1 MTSVIWPILDA
12 LAAPT
17 SPAQEPVQALGAMDI
32 IFNASGLVQF
42 VLLLLTT
49 FSFWTWAIIFSKWK
63 LVGKLQRGTESF
75 LEVFW
80 SGRSMDHIY
89 SEAKKHS
96 SVPVAKIFQA
106 GYKELQR
113 LMDKERQKTGKETP
127 KETTKDS
134 KDPLQTAPPESSIQ
148 NLERAVTTAERNAL
162 QDLEQSMTFL
172 ATAASTAPFIGL
184 FGTVWGIMNSFQNIG
199 AQGGASLAVVAP
211 GIAEALIAT
220 AVGLGCAI
228 PATMGYNFFVQK
240 IRWQHTQ
247 MENFSGDFLNIV
259 KRNFLSH

>member
-1 MTSVIWPILDA
+1 MNQVIWPILDA
-12 LAAPT
+12 MAANAP
-17 SPAQEPVQALGAMDI
+17 SPETVPALGAMDI
-32 IFNASGLVQF
+32 IMNASIVVKF
-42 VLLLLTT
+42 VLLLLVT
-49 FSFWTWAIIFSKWK
+49 FSLLTWAIILSKWK
-63 LVGKLQRGTESF
+63 LVGKFQRGTDSF

-96 SVPVAKIFQA
+96 VVPVAKIFQA

-113 LMDKERQKTGKETP
+113 LMEKERQKTGKETA
-127 KETTKDS
+127 KDG
-134 KDPLQTAPPESSIQ
+134 LMGATPPESSIQ
-148 NLERAVTTAERNAL
+148 NLERAVTTAERIAI
-162 QDLEQSMTFL
+162 QDMEHSMTFL

-184 FGTVWGIMNSFQNIG
+184 FGTVWGIMTSFQNIG

-228 PATMGYNFFVQK
+228 PATMGYNYFTQK
-240 IRWQHTQ
+240 IRWQRTQ

-259 KRNFLSH
+259 KRNFLAN

>member
-1 MTSVIWPILDA
+1 MIQLIWPILDA
-12 LAAPT
+12 VSASNPPEQA
-17 SPAQEPVQALGAMDI
+17 VQTLGAMDI
-32 IFNASGLVQF
+32 ILNSSLMVKL

-49 FSFWTWAIIFSKWK
+49 FSLLTWAIILSKWK
-63 LVGKLQRGTESF
+63 LYGKYQRGTESF

-96 SVPVAKIFQA
+96 AVPVAKIFQA

-113 LMDKERQKTGKETP
+113 LMEKERQKGAKESP
-127 KETTKDS
+127 KD
-134 KDPLQTAPPESSIQ
+134 TATPPESSIQ
-148 NLERAVTTAERNAL
+148 NLERAVTTAERNAV
-162 QDLEQSMTFL
+162 QDLEHSMTFL
-172 ATAASTAPFIGL
+172 ATTASTAPFIGL
-184 FGTVWGIMNSFQNIG
+184 FGTVWGIMTSFQNIG

-220 AVGLGCAI
+220 AVGLGAAI
-228 PATMGYNFFVQK
+228 PATMGYNYFFQK
-240 IRWQHTQ
+240 MRWQRTQ

-259 KRNFLSH
+259 KRNFLAN

>member
-1 MTSVIWPILDA
+1 MTQVIWPILDA
-12 LAAPT
+12 LGAP
-17 SPAQEPVQALGAMDI
+17 SPSPEAIQLGAMDI
-32 IFNASGLVQF
+32 MLNSSGTVKA
-42 VLLLLTT
+42 VLLLLVT
-49 FSFWTWAIIFSKWK
+49 FSFWTWAIIFAKWK
-63 LVGKLQRGTESF
+63 LIGRCQRGTERF

-89 SEAKKHS
+89 SESKKHKG
-96 SVPVAKIFQA
+96 VPIAKVFQA

-113 LMDKERQKTGKETP
+113 LMEKERQKTGKESAR
-127 KETTKDS
+127 DLS
-134 KDPLQTAPPESSIQ
+134 TAPPESSIQ
-148 NLERAVTTAERNAL
+148 NLERAVTTAERNAV
-162 QDLEQSMTFL
+162 QDLEHSMTFL

-220 AVGLGCAI
+220 AVGLACAI
-228 PATMGYNFFVQK
+228 PATMGYNYFVQK
-240 IRWQHTQ
+240 IRWERTQ

-259 KRNFLSH
+259 KRNFLSS